1 MNLKVEENVCIGFN
15 PYFERATE
23 GQFWM
28 NRQCG
33 EDSLCDHLIIEDG
46 VLAFCLAIVLAG

>member
-28 NRQCG
+28 NR
-33 EDSLCDHLIIEDG
+33 
-46 VLAFCLAIVLAG
+46 